1 MYNNYTPLQ
10 QRQLA
15 LQEYSNTQS
24 TYLLVRASARSTA
37 LKATLT
43 DQLHRKFR
51 LVDRLGGELTASV
64 DGVLLAAEDVELMS
78 TALMYF
84 AKALQDGADYAVC
97 NAVFGF
103 GGATALYQSQPL
115 QAQNRCAVVSR
126 TLLER
131 CRAAAHDPENVPELL
146 ALAAQLCTRP
156 TLIPQA
162 LLHYERGICAEDAF
176 SAHGKRAFI
185 MSHVLDMTGAPIVLV
200 SAIPVLRSLGY
211 EVVVLGPSDEG
222 SLPLFLEAGAAVV
235 TRRDCVTSST
245 LWELASSADFVLA
258 NTVVEAPAVR
268 TLNGGFVPVL
278 WWLHDAFAG
287 YPFITHKIP
296 KELAD
301 NVHIAAVGSHATAA
315 MHSVRPKFKVEQLIY
330 GLPDYARESFP
341 RYDLSYA
348 GGRPLFV
355 TVGSMEMR
363 KGQDIYCEAIRLL
376 PPEVREKASFLFVGK
391 ASDRDVSAH
400 VHALTEQFPHNVF
413 YRKRLERPEIK
424 SLMEQCTC
432 IVCASRD
439 DPMPTFVTEG
449 LIFGKPSIV
458 SEHTGTAG
466 LITEGVDGFVYRND
480 DPVQLSKVLAHA
492 IEHPDQ
498 LAAMKADCR
507 KLYERYYTNEAYVST
522 LVRLIRELTESH

>member
-24 TYLLVRASARSTA
+24 TYLLVCAPARSTA

-51 LVDRLGGELTASV
+51 LVDRLDGELTASV

-126 TLLER
+126 ALLER

-200 SAIPVLRSLGY
+200 SAVPVLRSMGY
-211 EVVVLGPSDEG
+211 EVLVLGPSDGG
-222 SLPLFLEAGAAVV
+222 SLHLFLDAGASVIP
-235 TRRDCVTSST
+235 RSSCRNVSDAWGMA
-245 LWELASSADFVLA
+245 LCADFVIA
-258 NTVVEAPAVR
+258 NTVVMARAVR
-268 TLNGGFVPVL
+268 APSGPPPASGG
-278 WWLHDAFAG
+278 AF
-287 YPFITHKIP
+287 
-296 KELAD
+296 
-301 NVHIAAVGSHATAA
+301 
-315 MHSVRPKFKVEQLIY
+315 
-330 GLPDYARESFP
+330 
-341 RYDLSYA
+341 
-348 GGRPLFV
+348 RPLDSPPP
-355 TVGSMEMR
+355 TVLFYPRRRG
-363 KGQDIYCEAIRLL
+363 IYHHRALLFRGPAPWDKVSRSKAPLLFQSVLFLRLCQFGRL
-376 PPEVREKASFLFVGK
+376 FLFPVVQQGHNLFFHFGG
-391 ASDRDVSAH
+391 SDLLAKILR
-400 VHALTEQFPHNVF
+400 QF
-413 YRKRLERPEIK
+413 R
-424 SLMEQCTC
+424 C
-432 IVCASRD
+432 
-439 DPMPTFVTEG
+439 
-449 LIFGKPSIV
+449 
-458 SEHTGTAG
+458 
-466 LITEGVDGFVYRND
+466 
-480 DPVQLSKVLAHA
+480 
-492 IEHPDQ
+492 
-498 LAAMKADCR
+498 
-507 KLYERYYTNEAYVST
+507 
-522 LVRLIRELTESH
+522 